1 MVVDA
6 GQVAAFA
13 AALGSDPTQGVP
25 PTFAAV
31 YALASTAPQLF
42 ADAEAAIDF
51 ANLLHAEQEFEWER
65 QPEVGETLTAQGRVS
80 SDSVRRGARFVRF
93 ETEVRAATGE
103 AVCRSNA
110 LFVIRG
116 APS

>member
-1 MVVDA
+1 MVHPA
-6 GQVAAFA
+6 QVAAFA
-13 AALGSDPTQGVP
+13 AALGSDPAEGVP

-42 ADAEAAIDF
+42 GDEEAAVDF

-65 QPEVGETLTAQGRVS
+65 QPRVGERLTARGRVS
-80 SDSVRRGARFVRF
+80 SDVERRGARFVRF
-93 ETEVRAATGE
+93 DTQVTCAEGKP
-103 AVCRSNA
+103 VCRSNA

-116 APS
+116 TGS